1 MKRTIENIKDPLFRF
16 FEREVNAGVR
26 LLADVRRDMLEIK
39 LICQG
44 EKKAT
49 NHHRTLMSELA
60 KGMIPN
66 AWRRYTIP
74 AGMTVIQW
82 ITDFSERV
90 KQLQTVAQVSQTGGT
105 LGLKVGDTLRINDKL
120 CTVTYA

>member
-1 MKRTIENIKDPLFRF
+1 MRRTIENIKDPLFRF
-16 FEREVNAGVR
+16 YEREVNAGVR
-26 LLADVRRDMLEIK
+26 LLADVRRDLTEIK

-60 KGMIPN
+60 KGLIP
-66 AWRRYTIP
+66 ASWRRYTIP

-82 ITDFSERV
+82 VTDSSERIR
-90 KQLQTVAQVSQTGGT
+90 QLQDVTQASQSGGPHA
-105 LGLKVGDTLRINDKL
+105 LKVQAITRR
-120 CTVTYA
+120 VMYMYM

>member
-1 MKRTIENIKDPLFRF
+1 MRRTMENIKDPLFRF
-16 FEREVNAGVR
+16 YEREVNAGVR
-26 LLADVRRDMLEIK
+26 LLAEVRRDLTEIK

-60 KGMIPN
+60 KGLIPES
-66 AWRRYTIP
+66 WRRYTIP

-82 ITDFSERV
+82 VTDFSERIR
-90 KQLQTVAQVSQTGGT
+90 QLQDVTQASQTGGPHA
-105 LGLKVGDTLRINDKL
+105 LKVRAVRTLL
-120 CTVTYA
+120 PFLFVS